1 MTKTTTQADKWWRWL
16 KGTAAGSGLW
26 LAALF
31 LWSLWALA
39 SSTEQMDNKFSQ
51 IARSEHLSFMIGQNL
66 LVLLGYLILW
76 VAAILVL
83 LPAVATLRKRFPS
96 SRRGAALIPAFLMG
110 MAIHSYFI
118 LRMAY
123 KRPYFLSEGDYGHWY
138 FRIPELWPVAVRPY
152 INGALFTVLP
162 GLVAVAVVVWWLRRM
177 GPRVRWSFVSAA
189 LIFTAV
195 AFLWPHEKGSAVV
208 KPVAE
213 GKQLP
218 NIIIIGSDSLRGD
231 RVGYSGY
238 QPERKNGPAAAEGV
252 SPKIDAWAKD
262 AVRFERCFTPIASTL
277 ESSVSMLSSSYPHSH
292 GLRHMFPTRKQ
303 IEDARG
309 RIRTLPD
316 VLAES
321 GYDTAVLGDWC
332 ANYSTQMPLGFQ
344 DVSVSSYDNFRMYI
358 SQAVLLAH
366 SVVPLYFDNA
376 VGYRIFP
383 QISSFAR
390 FVTPDVVTTRVED
403 KLAAQ
408 AASGRPFFWHVFYSC
423 NHLPYSCG
431 QPYTRYF
438 TDPAYSGKNK
448 TQVDF
453 DINKFVSGTDME
465 DKLKALPPEDIRQ
478 IRALY
483 DGCTRHFDDC
493 FARIHAA
500 LEKNGL
506 AKNTIIVVTADHGD
520 DLYEPGVALTHG
532 LGFNG
537 GDHCSHLPLAIAGPG
552 ISSKSVPEQIRT
564 IDLAPTL
571 LDLVGIGKPANWE
584 GHSLAGWMSGK
595 DAPLDLP
602 FYGETSF
609 PYILF
614 RVPGVERPPIL
625 PMDEMVTIDRDYD
638 YHFVLPEKWDD
649 AVVSSKQRVLRTR
662 HWKVVATPTKSGDR
676 HYGLFH
682 LDTDP
687 DCRSDLSSGRPEV
700 LEVMK
705 AALDSW
711 IDKHVETPIQGIFP
725 NGEPQG

>member
-1 MTKTTTQADKWWRWL
+1 MTETTNQPDKWRRWL
-16 KGTAAGSGLW
+16 KGTAAGTGLW

-31 LWSLWALA
+31 VWSLWRLA
-39 SSTEQMDNKFSQ
+39 TSTGEMDNKFSQ

-66 LVLLGYLILW
+66 LVLLAYALLW
-76 VAAILVL
+76 VVAVLLL
-83 LPAVATLRKRFPS
+83 LPAVTTLRKHFPS
-96 SRRGAALIPAFLMG
+96 SKRGAALVPAFLMG

-118 LRMAY
+118 LRLAY
-123 KRPYFLSEGDYGHWY
+123 KRPYFLSDQEYGHWY
-138 FRIPELWPVAVRPY
+138 FRLPELWPVAVRPY

-162 GLVAVAVVVWWLRRM
+162 WLVVAAVAVWWLRRV
-177 GPRVRWSFVSAA
+177 GSRVRWTLVTAA
-189 LIFTAV
+189 LALTAI
-195 AFLWPHEKGSAVV
+195 ACFWPDGKST
-208 KPVAE
+208 PVAKSVNE
-213 GKQLP
+213 GKQPP

-231 RVGYSGY
+231 RIGYSGY
-238 QPERKNGPAAAEGV
+238 RPGRSDGPAAEGV
-252 SPKIDAWAKD
+252 SPRIDAWAKD
-262 AVRFERCFTPIASTL
+262 AVRFERCYTPIGSTL
-277 ESSVSMLSSSYPHSH
+277 ESAVTMLSSSYPHSH
-292 GLRHMFPTRKQ
+292 GIRHMFPRREQ
-303 IEDARG
+303 IDGARG
-309 RIRTLPD
+309 RIRTLAD
-316 VLAES
+316 VLAER

-332 ANYSTQMPLGFQ
+332 ANYCNQMPLGFQ
-344 DVSVSSYDNFRMYI
+344 DISVSSFDNFRVYV

-383 QISSFAR
+383 QISSFAT
-390 FVTPDVVTTRVED
+390 FVTPDVVTTRVEE
-403 KLAAQ
+403 KLATQ

-431 QPYTRYF
+431 QPYSGYF
-438 TDPAYSGKNK
+438 TDPGYSGENK
-448 TQVDF
+448 SQVKF

-465 DKLKALPPEDIRQ
+465 DKLKALSADDIRQ
-478 IRALY
+478 IRGLY

-506 AKNTIIVVTADHGD
+506 TKNTIIVVTADHGD

-552 ISSKSVPEQIRT
+552 INGKSVPEQIRT

-571 LDLVGIGKPANWE
+571 LDLAGIGKPAGWE
-584 GHSLAGWMSGK
+584 GHSLAGWMKGNE
-595 DAPLDLP
+595 AAADLP

-614 RVPGVERPPIL
+614 RVPGVERPHIP
-625 PMDEMVTIDRDYD
+625 PMDEMVTIDRAYD

-649 AVVSSKQRVLRTR
+649 AVVSSKQRCLRTR
-662 HWKVVATPTKSGDR
+662 HWKVVATPTKDGGR
-676 HYGLFH
+676 HYGLFY

-705 AALDSW
+705 IALDSW
-711 IDKHVETPIQGIFP
+711 IDDHVETQIQGIFP

>member
-1 MTKTTTQADKWWRWL
+1 VTETTNQPDRWRRWL
-16 KGTAAGSGLW
+16 KGTAGGSGLW

-31 LWSLWALA
+31 GWSLWRLA
-39 SSTEQMDNKFSQ
+39 TSTGEMDNKFSQ

-66 LVLLGYLILW
+66 LVLLAYVLLW
-76 VAAILVL
+76 IVAVLVL

-96 SRRGAALIPAFLMG
+96 SKRGAALVPAFLMG

-118 LRMAY
+118 LRLAY
-123 KRPYFLSEGDYGHWY
+123 KRPYFLSEGEYGHWY
-138 FRIPELWPVAVRPY
+138 FRIPELWPVTVRPY

-162 GLVAVAVVVWWLRRM
+162 WLVVVAVAVWWLRRV
-177 GPRVRWSFVSAA
+177 GPRVRWTLV
-189 LIFTAV
+189 
-195 AFLWPHEKGSAVV
+195 GSALALTAIACFWPQH
-208 KPVAE
+208 KAAPVTKSVTQ
-213 GKQLP
+213 GKQPP

-231 RVGYSGY
+231 RIGYSGY
-238 QPERKNGPAAAEGV
+238 QPERRDGPAADGV
-252 SPKIDAWAKD
+252 SPRIDAWAKD
-262 AVRFERCFTPIASTL
+262 AVRFERCYTPIGSTL
-277 ESSVSMLSSSYPHSH
+277 ESAVSMLSSTYPHSH
-292 GLRHMFPTRKQ
+292 GIRHMFPRREQ
-303 IEDARG
+303 IDGARE

-332 ANYSTQMPLGFQ
+332 ANYCNQMPLGFQ
-344 DVSVSSYDNFRMYI
+344 DISVSSYDNFRVYV

-376 VGYRIFP
+376 IGYRIFP

-390 FVTPDVVTTRVED
+390 FVTPDVVTTRVEE
-403 KLAAQ
+403 KLATQ

-431 QPYTRYF
+431 EPYVRYF
-438 TDPAYSGKNK
+438 TDPAYSGRNK
-448 TQVDF
+448 SQVDF
-453 DINKFVSGTDME
+453 DINKFVGGTDME
-465 DKLKALPPEDIRQ
+465 DKLKALSPEDIRQ
-478 IRALY
+478 IRGLY

-520 DLYEPGVALTHG
+520 DLYEPGVTLTHG

-537 GDHCSHLPLAIAGPG
+537 GDHCSHLPMAIGGPG
-552 ISSKSVPEQIRT
+552 ISGKSLPQQVRT

-571 LDLVGIGKPANWE
+571 LDLVGVGKPAGWE
-584 GHSLAGWMSGK
+584 GQSLAGWMSGK

-614 RVPGVERPPIL
+614 QIPGVERPHIP
-625 PMDEMVTIDRDYD
+625 PMDEMVTIDRDYH
-638 YHFVLPEKWDD
+638 YHFVLPENWDD
-649 AVVSSKQRVLRTR
+649 AVVSSKQRCLRTR
-662 HWKVVATPTKSGDR
+662 HWKVVATPTKDGGR

-682 LDTDP
+682 LDSDP

-700 LEVMK
+700 LESMK
-705 AALDSW
+705 MALDSW
-711 IDKHVETPIQGIFP
+711 IDDHVETPIQGIFP